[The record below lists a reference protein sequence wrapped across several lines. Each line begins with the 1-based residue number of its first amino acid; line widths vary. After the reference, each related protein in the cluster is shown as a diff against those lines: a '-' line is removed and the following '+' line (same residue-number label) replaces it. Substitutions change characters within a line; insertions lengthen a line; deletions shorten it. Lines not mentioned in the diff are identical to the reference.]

1 MYHNSI
7 SNMMSRLKFT
17 QEKCYTLG
25 NKLIESVCPD
35 GTRTKQSR
43 GTMHILLS
51 NLFVWIFVLSV
62 TASVIVADVESTPLD
77 VDSETLSS
85 SDESVSEQE
94 QVLPTGEL
102 EFIGFEKDKSIREGL
117 HVLAARFKKNIVP
130 SSKVDGPLNVTS
142 LYDVTFKQALE
153 AILGNEFKYEQE
165 GNFIKVYTAEEY
177 KKIKEDPARM
187 LFKVFTLYYISAA
200 EAQKLITPVL
210 STNGRVEVTAA
221 ASTDFPTGASISS
234 TTGGGDSTALND
246 TIIVYD
252 YPEKIEQITDVLK
265 RVDVRPKQVLIEAT
279 ILAVTLSE
287 DSQYGIDWQTL
298 QGTVTSVSDISRN
311 TSDYFGFSG
320 TAQVTKTGGLTVGF
334 AHDNVAAVIKALE
347 AVSDVTIMA
356 NPKILAVNKQ
366 LGQVYIGQ
374 KLGYESQTTT
384 MPGTDYQTSSVD
396 FRDTGTKLS
405 FRPYIGNDGYIR
417 MDIHP
422 KDSSGSLKENNIPD
436 ETSAELVTN
445 IIVKDGETVVI
456 GGLFRDKIKSSRTQ
470 VPLVGNLPVVGVL
483 FNGIADS
490 VERQEVM
497 VLLTPHIIEEPN
509 QTNGDA
515 RTDDIRR
522 KRFGAKDGLQLI
534 DRARL
539 AEDSYA
545 QAVRH
550 YVEGDNIAAMRNLFV
565 ALMIRPTYLE
575 ALRLKERIV
584 AEIDPEGMEKLER
597 IILEDLD
604 RQEAPNWMRR

>member
-1 MYHNSI
+1 MYYNSI
-7 SNMMSRLKFT
+7 SNMMSSLKFT
-17 QEKCYTLG
+17 RGKFYTHE
-25 NKLIESVCPD
+25 NKRTVSVCHD
-35 GTRTKQSR
+35 GTWTKHSR
-43 GTMHILLS
+43 GTMHILR
-51 NLFVWIFVLSV
+51 NLFVWTFILFS
-62 TASVIVADVESTPLD
+62 TASVILADVESTPLG
-77 VDSETLSS
+77 VDSESTV
-85 SDESVSEQE
+85 ESEDVSINEQG
-94 QVLPTGEL
+94 QVLPTGKL
-102 EFIGFEKDKSIREGL
+102 QFIGFEKNKSIREGL
-117 HVLAARFKKNIVP
+117 HVLQARFKKNIVP

-142 LYDVTFKQALE
+142 LYDVTFEQALE

-177 KKIKEDPARM
+177 KRIKEDPARM
-187 LFKVFTLYYISAA
+187 VFTVFTLYYISAA
-200 EAQKLITPVL
+200 EAQKLITPIL
-210 STNGRVEVTAA
+210 SANGRVETTTA
-221 ASTDFPTGASISS
+221 ASTEFTTSASISS

-252 YPEKIEQITDVLK
+252 YPEKIERIAEVLK
-265 RVDVRPKQVLIEAT
+265 EVDVRPKQVLIEAT
-279 ILAVTLSE
+279 ILAVTLGE
-287 DSQYGIDWQTL
+287 DSQFGIDWQTL
-298 QGTVTSVSDISRN
+298 QGTVTSISGISRN

-374 KLGYESQTTT
+374 KIGYESQKTT

-396 FRDTGTKLS
+396 FLDTGTKLA

-456 GGLFRDKIKSSRTQ
+456 GGLFRDKIKTSRTQ
-470 VPLVGNLPVVGVL
+470 VPLAGNLPVIGAL
-483 FNGIADS
+483 FSSTADS

-497 VLLTPHIIEEPN
+497 VLLTPHIIEQPGE
-509 QTNGDA
+509 TNGDA
-515 RTDDIRR
+515 RADDVRR
-522 KRFGAKDGLQLI
+522 KRFGAKDSLQLT
-534 DRARL
+534 DRSRL

-550 YVEGDNIAAMRNLFV
+550 YVEGDNIEAMRSLFV

-575 ALRLKERIV
+575 AIRLKERII

-597 IILEDLD
+597 IILEDID

>member
-17 QEKCYTLG
+17 REQPCTHENKCT
-25 NKLIESVCPD
+25 ESVSPD
-35 GTRTKQSR
+35 GTWTKQSR
-43 GTMHILLS
+43 GTAQILR
-51 NLFVWIFVLSV
+51 NLFVWTFVLFI

-77 VDSETLSS
+77 IDSETVSS
-85 SDESVSEQE
+85 SDGSVSEQE

-102 EFIGFEKDKSIREGL
+102 KFIGFEKDKSIREGL

-153 AILGNEFKYEQE
+153 AILGNDFKYEQD

-187 LFKVFTLYYISAA
+187 VHKVFTLYYISAA
-200 EAQKLITPVL
+200 EAQKLITPIL
-210 STNGRVEVTAA
+210 SANGRIEATAA

-252 YPEKIEQITDVLK
+252 YPESIERIAEVLK
-265 RVDVRPKQVLIEAT
+265 EVDVRPKQVLIEAT
-279 ILAVTLSE
+279 ILAVTLGE
-287 DSQYGIDWQTL
+287 DSQFGIDWQTL
-298 QGTVTSVSDISRN
+298 QGTITSVGGISRGA
-311 TSDYFGFSG
+311 SDYVGFSG

-334 AHDNVAAVIKALE
+334 AHDNVAAFIKALE

-374 KLGYESQTTT
+374 KIGYESQKTT

-396 FRDTGTKLS
+396 FLDTGTKLA

-456 GGLFRDKIKSSRTQ
+456 GGLFRDKIKTSRTQ
-470 VPLVGNLPVVGVL
+470 VPLAGNLPVVGAL
-483 FNGIADS
+483 FSGTADS

-509 QTNGDA
+509 QTNGDTRA
-515 RTDDIRR
+515 DDVRR

-539 AEDSYA
+539 AEESYA
-545 QAVRH
+545 QAVRS
-550 YVEGDNIAAMRNLFV
+550 YIEGDNEAAMRSLFV

-575 ALRLKERIV
+575 AIRLKERII
-584 AEIDPEGMEKLER
+584 AEIDPESVEKLER
-597 IILEDLD
+597 IILEDID